1 MSREIKFR
9 AWDKDEKRM
18 LEVYRIGFDGPID
31 GAQVYCYLD
40 DRGAKGSKEC
50 FYDGDGLTLEQF
62 TGLKAANGDD
72 IYENDLV
79 SLDPDDPPYQVIFDE
94 GKFELSNDDLKLIY
108 DLSETHMD
116 CDIVGNIH
124 ENPELLEAQH
134 DTRTD

>member
-9 AWDKDEKRM
+9 AWDRDEKRM

-62 TGLKAANGDD
+62 TGLKDAKGQE
-72 IYENDLV
+72 IYEGDIV
-79 SLDPDDPPYQVIFDE
+79 QVDPDDPGYQVIYSDE
-94 GKFELSNDDLKLIY
+94 DARFS
-108 DLSETHMD
+108 
-116 CDIVGNIH
+116 IVGNGLDSALGEEYQSCEVIGNIH
-124 ENPELLEAQH
+124 ENAGLLEE
-134 DTRTD
+134 